1 MSQPAIPPIRTVL
14 ITSYAVIAV
23 VAAFIGIDL
32 AFAVTLA
39 GIGWFFELPYLAEL
53 GLLWLIM
60 AFWVLPKDWRV
71 VRRHYSCTGSVV
83 IDAPIEDIWATLRP
97 SHRGSDYRATIERIS
112 CDPQVETRYF
122 LHFDR
127 RLSDDP
133 LPPVPVDI
141 SEEEPQ
147 RYLRLTYPDADALPG
162 GAADLTCSE
171 IILEPLADGV
181 HVTFQDT
188 LRRLSITSI
197 VSIVCFNPCED
208 AALRLKAWMEG
219 TKDPSQLGRLMDG
232 MAADGTPDE
241 GLRSGVIVAG
251 IAAFVTL
258 SAIGAGIAAYLAWT
272 LPML

>member
-1 MSQPAIPPIRTVL
+1 MTEPAIPPIRTVL

-32 AFAVTLA
+32 AFAVSLA
-39 GIGWFFELPYLAEL
+39 GIGWLFELPYLAEI

-71 VRRHYSCTGSVV
+71 VRRRYSCSGSV
-83 IDAPIEDIWATLRP
+83 IITAPIEDVWAALRP
-97 SHRGSDYRATIERIS
+97 SHRGSDYRATIDRIS
-112 CDPQVETRYF
+112 SDPQIEARYF

-133 LPPVPVDI
+133 LPPVPIDI
-141 SEEEPQ
+141 SEEEPL

-171 IILEPLADGV
+171 IILEPVADGV
-181 HVTFQDT
+181 EVTFQDT

-219 TKDPSQLGRLMDG
+219 TKDQSQLGRLMDG
-232 MAADGTPDE
+232 MTVDGTPDD
-241 GLRSGVIVAG
+241 GLRAGVIVAG
-251 IAAFVTL
+251 ITAFVTL